1 MIGMT
6 GADLRNLANE
16 AALLATREGKSKIDR
31 SDFARAADRVL
42 IGAKREEVLSP
53 EDKRRTAYHEAG
65 HALVAWMMPEGEK
78 PMKVSIVPRGRTGGV
93 NFIVPDEDRMHH
105 GLDYFKDRL
114 ATLMGGRAV
123 ERLVYGQPFAGA
135 EMDLKQATKL
145 ARYMVTHWGM
155 SDRLGPMS
163 FRVGEE
169 HVFLGKEIQEPR
181 DFSEGTAQIIDEEV
195 QKLLREAD
203 ERAYDLLRRH
213 RDDLERLVDA
223 LVQREELLKEEI
235 EEILGPSRE
244 AITAKDGRTSN
255 NGAEQVIAPA
265 DRQKL

>member
-1 MIGMT
+1 MT

-16 AALLATREGKSKIDR
+16 AALLATRENKSKIDR
-31 SDFARAADRVL
+31 RDFERAADRVL

-53 EDKRRTAYHEAG
+53 EEKRRTAYHEAG
-65 HALVAWMMPEGEK
+65 HAVVAWLVPEGEK

-93 NFIVPDEDRMHH
+93 NLLAPDEDRYHYGM
-105 GLDYFKDRL
+105 DYFKAKL
-114 ATLMGGRAV
+114 VVMMGGRAI
-123 ERLVYGQPFAGA
+123 ERLIYGQPYAGV

-163 FRVGEE
+163 FRMGEE

-181 DFSEGTAQIIDEEV
+181 DFSEETASIIDAEV

-203 ERAYDLLRRH
+203 EQAFELLKAN
-213 RDDLERLVDA
+213 RDKVERIVDA
-223 LVQREELLKEEI
+223 LMQREELLREEI
-235 EEILGPSRE
+235 E
-244 AITAKDGRTSN
+244 AIIKDEN
-255 NGAEQVIAPA
+255 VNGIVTAPA
-265 DRQKL
+265 EGPRAN